1 MKSFFDPCYRE
12 KDCVP
17 VAYSWYD
24 RADMMKT
31 TLEAV
36 NHSHS
41 LCEIMYVC
49 EGGMSIETEAGRVE
63 LGRRQLVWLDAGIRH
78 WNMSFSNEL
87 CSMMNIEFQYEASDD
102 RAPSLRAIAQQ
113 DEATR
118 HMLERGARVAVLN
131 DTDNTLFRLMKAA
144 IPLADGIDRDS
155 ERLCSL
161 LCVQMMLEIAR
172 LLEQNQTQPS
182 GTNRYVTEA
191 LAIMRRDYAE
201 PLTAAIIAHQLHIQ
215 PTYLHRL
222 FREHTNKT
230 MNEHLQS
237 IRLQQ
242 AKLLLT
248 GTSRSLLEI
257 AMDVGISSQQHF
269 SRLFRKWTGLS
280 PQEYRKTH
288 SPGVSAE

>member
-12 KDCVP
+12 KECVP
-17 VAYSWYD
+17 VVYAWYD
-24 RADMMKT
+24 RANMMKT
-31 TLEAV
+31 TLELI

-63 LGRRQLVWLDAGIRH
+63 LGRRQLVWLDAGVRH
-78 WNMSFSNEL
+78 WNMGFSDEL
-87 CSMMNIEFQYEASDD
+87 CSMMNLEFQYEESDG
-102 RAPSLRAIAQQ
+102 RAPSLRAVAEQ

-118 HMLERGARVAVLN
+118 HMLERGARVVTLN
-131 DTDNTLFRLMKAA
+131 DTDNTVFRLMKAA
-144 IPLADGIDRDS
+144 VPLADGIGRDS
-155 ERLCSL
+155 EKLCSL
-161 LCVQMMLEIAR
+161 LCVQIMLEVAR
-172 LLEQNQTQPS
+172 LLEQNQSQPA

-201 PLTAAIIAHQLHIQ
+201 PLTTAVIARQLHIQ

-222 FREHTNKT
+222 FREHTAKT

-237 IRLQQ
+237 IRIQQ

-248 GTSRSLLEI
+248 GTRRSLLEI
-257 AMDVGISSQQHF
+257 ATDVGISSQQHF
-269 SRLFRKWTGLS
+269 SRLFRKITGLS

-288 SPGVSAE
+288 PPGAAAE

>member
-1 MKSFFDPCYRE
+1 MVY
-12 KDCVP
+12 
-17 VAYSWYD
+17 AWYD
-24 RADMMKT
+24 RANMMKT
-31 TLEAV
+31 TLELI

-63 LGRRQLVWLDAGIRH
+63 LGRRQLVWLDAGVRH
-78 WNMSFSNEL
+78 WNMGFSDEL
-87 CSMMNIEFQYEASDD
+87 CSMMNLEFQYEESDG
-102 RAPSLRAIAQQ
+102 RTPSLRAVAEQ

-118 HMLERGARVAVLN
+118 HMLERGARVVTLN
-131 DTDNTLFRLMKAA
+131 DTDNTVFRLMKAA
-144 IPLADGIDRDS
+144 VPLADGIGRDS
-155 ERLCSL
+155 EKLCSL
-161 LCVQMMLEIAR
+161 LCVQIMLEVAR
-172 LLEQNQTQPS
+172 LLEQNQSQPA

-201 PLTAAIIAHQLHIQ
+201 PLTTAVIARQLHIQ

-222 FREHTNKT
+222 FREHTAKT

-237 IRLQQ
+237 IRIQQ

-248 GTSRSLLEI
+248 GTRRSLLEI

-269 SRLFRKWTGLS
+269 SRLFRKITGLS

-288 SPGVSAE
+288 PPGAAAE

>member
-1 MKSFFDPCYRE
+1 MDWTRYKRVIDSMKSFFDPCYRE

-31 TLEAV
+31 TLELI
-36 NHSHS
+36 NHSHP

-63 LGRRQLVWLDAGIRH
+63 LGRRQLVWLDAGVRH
-78 WNMSFSNEL
+78 WNMGFSDEL
-87 CSMMNIEFQYEASDD
+87 CSMMNLEFQYEESDG
-102 RAPSLRAIAQQ
+102 RAPSLRAVAEQ

-172 LLEQNQTQPS
+172 LL
-182 GTNRYVTEA
+182 
-191 LAIMRRDYAE
+191 AIMRRDYAE
-201 PLTAAIIAHQLHIQ
+201 PLTAAVIAHQLHIQ

-222 FREHTNKT
+222 LREHTNKT

-237 IRLQQ
+237 IRIQQ

-288 SPGVSAE
+288 SPGAPAE